1 MISLSRTIG
10 ASLLALAFTA
20 QPTLAQSLVLDYS
33 GFFKHMKTV
42 DKAKVEQAELGFYLT
57 QADGGGLC
65 TITSGEVRVDG
76 ALRGEVTVLPH
87 GQFLL
92 PYDKQLDLDKAV
104 VALELAE
111 QEQCD
116 ISIQIQAQLEGG
128 QVALAQLRQIRD
140 EMQTLLAKMAGWPGR
155 YFVPDIQ
162 GVHLSP
168 RMGEI
173 LQLDGVGAE
182 PDTGRISLTD
192 EQLAGEDRLS
202 LPAVR
207 VTPWL

>member
-1 MISLSRTIG
+1 MKILIL
-10 ASLLALAFTA
+10 SLLTLILATRPALA
-20 QPTLAQSLVLDYS
+20 QTLELGYS

-42 DKAKVEQAELGFYLT
+42 QKAKVEQAELGFYLS

-65 TITSGEVRVDG
+65 TILAGGVRVDG
-76 ALRGEVTVLPH
+76 EQRGEVTLLPH
-87 GQFLL
+87 GQFIL

-128 QVALAQLRQIRD
+128 RLELVQLRQVRD

-155 YFVPDIQ
+155 YFVPEIR
-162 GVHLSP
+162 GLHLAP
-168 RMGEI
+168 ATEGGA
-173 LQLDGVGAE
+173 LTVDGVKTE
-182 PDTGRISLTD
+182 SGRLSLGD
-192 EQLAGEDRLS
+192 EQLAGEGSLV

-207 VTPWL
+207 ITPWI